1 MSLGLGWAM
10 FSLLIS
16 ISPVALILI
25 HVLSS
30 PEIMVVLGW
39 DFTLVTAV
47 GSLCYQWRM
56 CEDVDVGPCQDM
68 VYILI

>member
-1 MSLGLGWAM
+1 MCSVLLCQLVSDLGGW
-10 FSLLIS
+10 F
-16 ISPVALILI
+16 
-25 HVLSS
+25 LSS

-39 DFTLVTAV
+39 DFTLVTAA
-47 GSLCYQWRM
+47 GSLCYHWRM